1 MRIGL
6 IHFRA
11 KMIWHLRKGDRSK
24 IAENRQPHAP
34 MDEKKAPRRE
44 LCGVD
49 ATESTQTDYVV
60 SGL

>member
-1 MRIGL
+1 MRFGP

-11 KMIWHLRKGDRSK
+11 KIIWRFRMADQAEIAKNRS
-24 IAENRQPHAP
+24 PHVP

-49 ATESTQTDYVV
+49 ATESTRTA
-60 SGL
+60 